1 VNLLSLIRQ
10 QKRNAEGALP
20 PPSGLHMPLITDPER
35 FAKIAAGVQSLVIAG
50 AFVVGGIWTLYS
62 FNSQLQVEN
71 ARGQLQKVQREL
83 SQEPKVELSASVT
96 QVKVL
101 GAKRLH
107 LIGQI
112 TVQNVGNA
120 ITALNLEDKPI
131 KIYRV
136 NINDSGEASWAL
148 LYQLNSLVDVDVSL
162 GSLISQAG
170 SKNVINFATSVDKPG
185 LYVLKFQAERSKEEQ
200 ERARQTG
207 AFEKWGNSS
216 ASWSI
221 EHYFVVQ

>member
-10 QKRNAEGALP
+10 HKRDSERALP
-20 PPSGLHMPLITDPER
+20 STSGLHMPLVADPDR
-35 FAKIAAGVQSLVIAG
+35 FAKIAAGLQSLVIAG

-83 SQEPKVELSASVT
+83 AQEPKVELSATIT

-120 ITALNLEDKPI
+120 ITALNLEDRPI

-136 NINDSGEASWAL
+136 SIDDSGEARWTL
-148 LYQLNSLVDVDVSL
+148 VHQLNSLVDTDTSL

-170 SKNVINFATSVDKPG
+170 SKNLINFATSVDKPG
-185 LYVLKFQAERSKEEQ
+185 LYVLKFQAERGKEEQ

-207 AFEKWGNSS
+207 AFEKWGNTS
-216 ASWSI
+216 ASWSC

>member
-1 VNLLSLIRQ
+1 
-10 QKRNAEGALP
+10 
-20 PPSGLHMPLITDPER
+20 MPLITDPDR
-35 FAKIAAGVQSLVIAG
+35 FAKIAAGLQSLVIAG

-83 SQEPKVELSASVT
+83 AQEPKVELSAGVT

-101 GAKRLH
+101 GEKRLH

-120 ITALNLEDKPI
+120 ITVLNLEDRPI
-131 KIYRV
+131 KIFRV
-136 NINDSGEASWAL
+136 TVDDAGEARWTL
-148 LYQLNSLVDVDVSL
+148 VHQLNSLVDADTSV

-170 SKNVINFATSVDKPG
+170 SKTTINFATSVDKPG
-185 LYVLKFQAERSKEEQ
+185 LYVLKFQAERGKAEQ

-207 AFEKWGNSS
+207 AFEKWGNTS
-216 ASWSI
+216 ASWSC
-221 EHYFVVQ
+221 EHYFVVR

>member
-1 VNLLSLIRQ
+1 VNLLSLLRQ
-10 QKRNAEGALP
+10 HKRNEERALP
-20 PPSGLHMPLITDPER
+20 PPEGIHVPVITDPDR
-35 FAKIAAGVQSLVIAG
+35 FAKIAAGLQSLVIAG

-83 SQEPKVELSASVT
+83 AQEPKVELSASVT
-96 QVKVL
+96 QVKL
-101 GAKRLH
+101 TGEKRLH

-131 KIYRV
+131 KIFRV
-136 NINDSGEASWAL
+136 NVDGNGEARWTL
-148 LYQLNSLVDVDVSL
+148 VHQLNSLVDIDTSL
-162 GSLISQAG
+162 GSLISQAA

>member
-1 VNLLSLIRQ
+1 MNLLSLIRQ
-10 QKRNAEGALP
+10 HLRDSQRTLP
-20 PPSGLHMPLITDPER
+20 PSSGLHMPLIADPDR
-35 FAKIAAGVQSLVIAG
+35 FAKIAAGLQSLVIAG

-83 SQEPKVELSASVT
+83 AQEPKVELSATIT

-101 GAKRLH
+101 GEKRLH

-120 ITALNLEDKPI
+120 ITALNLEDRPI
-131 KIYRV
+131 KIFRV
-136 NINDSGEASWAL
+136 NIDETGEPRWTL
-148 LYQLNSLVDVDVSL
+148 VHQLNSLVDTDTSL
-162 GSLISQAG
+162 GSLISHAG
-170 SKNVINFATSVDKPG
+170 SKNLINFATSVDKPG

-207 AFEKWGNSS
+207 AFEKWGNTS
-216 ASWSI
+216 ASWSC